1 VPTAALTDDTVNS
14 ALTGFTTFAHSLP
27 SFCLPGMYPLLYFQ
41 PALKY
46 VTTEHL
52 ERLTIWRKCGLT
64 RISPLPAPSAH
75 PGEFIFPFVKS
86 PRLLSAED
94 AGIFPL
100 VET

>member
-1 VPTAALTDDTVNS
+1 
-14 ALTGFTTFAHSLP
+14 
-27 SFCLPGMYPLLYFQ
+27 LLYFQ

-64 RISPLPAPSAH
+64 KISPLPAPSAH
-75 PGEFIFPFVKS
+75 FAEFIFPFVKS
-86 PRLLSAED
+86 PRLLTRED
-94 AGIFPL
+94 AGSFLL